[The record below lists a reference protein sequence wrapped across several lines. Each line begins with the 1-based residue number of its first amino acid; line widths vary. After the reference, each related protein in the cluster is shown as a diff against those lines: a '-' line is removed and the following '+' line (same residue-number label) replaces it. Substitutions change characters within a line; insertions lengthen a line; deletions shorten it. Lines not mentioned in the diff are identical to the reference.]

1 MFRGRPS
8 PRGSYGPPFDNCG
21 PPPRLHPRG
30 DERNRARSPHHSD
43 YHHRGHPDYHRPPPH
58 RSYYPP
64 ASAGHRGGQHRSA
77 APPREMSPSPCHRLP
92 VDHKLV
98 ITVGNELTSS
108 TTPRQHDRDRSPDR
122 SCIRSS
128 RARSK
133 SRHRSQRCS
142 KSRST
147 SRGRS
152 RGRASSRASSRAPSR
167 ASSHS
172 RRRSTSSSS
181 SSPRAKPFSE
191 LEVARRRKE
200 QEESLCLPTKSIL
213 KKRSDYE
220 RSPLVRTCDSGLS
233 HVAEELLR
241 AVKGM
246 DSAAVASVLNEL
258 RSDPQ
263 MSQQADFNAEIK
275 EILNLLDL
283 AAVAQEAKGLAT
295 DIDDEEKFLYGDSAE
310 PDIVVPPEPL
320 QNHAFDLYGD
330 VTEDVLYD
338 DLLPATIPPVVSPP
352 IAGEVCTNWTP
363 SAHAS
368 VSHASEPPPD
378 KESDQ
383 QALEDYQ
390 KLQNLLKTI
399 GLDLGVTEISK
410 LAART
415 KERLHGNKMPMRR
428 RTRYSSGSSN
438 EGRSRRSRSSDE
450 EEDDYKRVR
459 HARRAGSWN
468 KDVGSAISE
477 APQQTAAIDT
487 AAPLS
492 ATAVPA
498 TVAVPPS
505 YPPSHA
511 PDMLA
516 PSYLSPGYGQYGNF
530 LPYAQAQWP
539 PPLYPPPS
547 LPPTPGATNFPPT
560 PSANNFLQAL
570 PYHAAE
576 PQPSALPDPEVK
588 GAVKT
593 PWISGKGAGP
603 AFCQVSEQENNESQ
617 KQKVLEERE
626 NLRQE
631 REQRMKKK
639 EYLMKELERL
649 RKQQGELLRKKRRE
663 KDGHKD
669 PLLQE
674 ISLLQEDIMMQIS
687 NLRKEHEVAEKKR
700 SEIDKVA
707 LILGLG
713 SSDRPRSTSRVAQ
726 EAHALAKPDISRSRM
741 QHSPEHQQD
750 GERQQNDAGGGG
762 ISLKDVSEAN
772 RRLLIPTT
780 PPPEPFE
787 YYDAGNHWC
796 KSCNL
801 TSGSMFDFLNHLHSK
816 THRKTLDP
824 YERPWASSPTQAA
837 EKAQTEEK
845 LMKPAKGSE
854 FLFPVR
860 GFFCLLCEKFFGDA
874 ICAEEHVTTH
884 SHNDNY
890 KKKMHKNP
898 LYEQRRNLDRQAG
911 LASNQ
916 TGKKRKHEEDKGEK
930 TKGKKEKKGGI
941 DFGTEVASSKAG
953 QAEERAKVLKREN
966 DRQTM
971 RMSCYARI
979 EEDKLRSKKK
989 SDKCHWAVE
998 EEERPNWRRDEQER
1012 HKQSQ
1017 EGRQYRN
1024 HKQEEEQYERRP
1036 QHDDRHKLDKHQR
1049 EQQDKEKN
1057 VQSASEQVEAVL
1069 KPYHPPKV
1077 ICGPSLAMR
1086 AKLLKQNPDA
1096 AKLPA
1101 TIGKFTWKKRGNQL
1115 AKDAQKAAAEFI
1127 KDDQQDANDDSF
1139 AKSVAFAKE
1148 IAQRLS
1154 GTGSS
1159 LAPWVSSGANPS
1171 PVPADF
1177 SAPPA
1182 AQRRKCTVIKPAALS
1197 TGSPFVVRQGSPTP
1211 DRAIVPP
1218 LERLP
1223 ETKRDTLN
1231 PAASKTES
1239 QPGQLLSQSHH
1250 LSDPRAAFPASS
1262 HTLAFVRPVLT
1273 TFHSAPSGLG
1283 SSLPRSSSTLGV
1295 VRPAPPQFPSTP
1307 SDTSCLPGS
1316 KPASSASKP
1325 TQPVL
1330 RPEVYWA
1337 IPPPSR
1343 PEVNSANPPP
1353 SRPEVKPEV
1362 NSATPPASKPE
1373 VMPEVNWA
1381 TPLTLRPEV
1390 NWATPLPSRP
1400 VNPAPQVS
1408 QFVHSPIEV
1417 EMVDMEPDVAAPGVP
1432 ESEQTHMV
1440 FVKPP
1445 PPFSMVDG
1453 AQKSDKPKTN
1463 LAAAKA
1469 QDLFGIFYSS
1479 KDKTRP
1485 LSLSK
1490 SGVVDIS
1497 ETQRGPFIAEPVA
1510 HSAAQPSNESPQ
1522 PNSALPESLQLQS
1535 ESELLIKSVWS
1546 LQTTPEG
1553 APEGVLL
1560 DTCVASP
1567 HGEGPESMPAHASQT
1582 QHVKTCEAKP
1592 DDENPRSFPKPLCE
1606 TSAKIKSIPAPRMP
1620 RKTQKKKT
1628 PPSSHVPIRQTRS
1641 QTRLHHLK
1649 QTVEDADHKLSE
1661 SLGDAEPDLSDSP
1674 ADADLKL
1681 SESAGDADQK
1691 LSESAGDADPK
1702 LSESEGDSDQNVS
1715 ESAQDVDQKV

>member
-1 MFRGRPS
+1 MFRGRPP
-8 PRGSYGPPFDNCG
+8 PRGSFDNRG
-21 PPPRLHPRG
+21 PPRLYPHPRG
-30 DERNRARSPHHSD
+30 DEQNRPRSPYHSD

-64 ASAGHRGGQHRSA
+64 ASAGHRGGKHRSA
-77 APPREMSPSPCHRLP
+77 APPRERSPSPCHRLP

-122 SCIRSS
+122 SCVRSRS

-133 SRHRSQRCS
+133 SRHRSQRRS

-172 RRRSTSSSS
+172 RKRSTSSSSSSSS

-200 QEESLCLPTKSIL
+200 QEELLRLPTKSIL

-220 RSPLVRTCDSGLS
+220 HSPLTCDSGLS

-263 MSQQADFNAEIK
+263 MSQRADFNAEIK

-283 AAVAQEAKGLAT
+283 AAVAQEAKSLAT

-310 PDIVVPPEPL
+310 PEIVVPPEPL

-338 DLLPATIPPVVSPP
+338 DLLPAAIPTVVSPP
-352 IAGEVCTNWTP
+352 IAGEVCTDWTP

-378 KESDQ
+378 EENDQ

-415 KERLHGNKMPMRR
+415 KERLHGNKTPKRR
-428 RTRYSSGSSN
+428 RPRYSSGSSD
-438 EGRSRRSRSSDE
+438 EGHSRRSRSSDE
-450 EEDDYKRVR
+450 EEEDDDKRVR
-459 HARRAGSWN
+459 HARRAGSWS

-492 ATAVPA
+492 ATPVPA
-498 TVAVPPS
+498 TMPVPPS

-511 PDMLA
+511 PGMLA

-530 LPYAQAQWP
+530 LPYAQPRWP

-547 LPPTPGATNFPPT
+547 LPPTPGATDFPLT

-576 PQPSALPDPEVK
+576 PQPSPLPEVK

-593 PWISGKGAGP
+593 PWVSGKGAVP

-713 SSDRPRSTSRVAQ
+713 PSDHPRSTSRVAQ
-726 EAHALAKPDISRSRM
+726 EAHALARPGISRPRM
-741 QHSPEHQQD
+741 QHSPERQQD
-750 GERQQNDAGGGG
+750 GKRQQNDAGGGG
-762 ISLKDVSEAN
+762 ISLKQDVSEAN
-772 RRLLIPTT
+772 RQLLIPAT

-801 TSGSMFDFLNHLHSK
+801 TSGSMFDFFNHLHSK

-837 EKAQTEEK
+837 KKAQTEEK

-884 SHNDNY
+884 GHNDNY

-930 TKGKKEKKGGI
+930 TKGKKERKGGK
-941 DFGTEVASSKAG
+941 DFVTEFSSSKAG
-953 QAEERAKVLKREN
+953 QEEERAKVLKREN
-966 DRQTM
+966 DLQTM

-979 EEDKLRSKKK
+979 EEEDKLRSKKK

-998 EEERPNWRRDEQER
+998 EERPNWRRDQQER
-1012 HKQSQ
+1012 HKPSQ

-1024 HKQEEEQYERRP
+1024 HNQEEEQYERRP
-1036 QHDDRHKLDKHQR
+1036 QHDDRYKLDKHQR
-1049 EQQDKEKN
+1049 EQDKEKN
-1057 VQSASEQVEAVL
+1057 AESASEQVEAVL
-1069 KPYHPPKV
+1069 KPCHPPKV

-1101 TIGKFTWKKRGNQL
+1101 TIGKFTWKKRENQL

-1127 KDDQQDANDDSF
+1127 KDDQRDANADSF

-1148 IAQRLS
+1148 IAQKLS
-1154 GTGSS
+1154 GTDSS
-1159 LAPWVSSGANPS
+1159 MAPRVSSGANAS

-1197 TGSPFVVRQGSPTP
+1197 TGSPFIVRQGSPIP
-1211 DRAIVPP
+1211 DRALFPP

-1223 ETKRDTLN
+1223 EAKRDTLN
-1231 PAASKTES
+1231 PAASKIES
-1239 QPGQLLSQSHH
+1239 QPGQLVSQFHY

-1262 HTLAFVRPVLT
+1262 PALAFVRPAPT
-1273 TFHSAPSGLG
+1273 TFHSGLG

-1295 VRPAPPQFPSTP
+1295 VRPAPPRFPSTP
-1307 SDTSCLPGS
+1307 SDTSSLPGS
-1316 KPASSASKP
+1316 NPASSASKP
-1325 TQPVL
+1325 TPPV
-1330 RPEVYWA
+1330 
-1337 IPPPSR
+1337 SR
-1343 PEVNSANPPP
+1343 PEVSSATPPP

-1362 NSATPPASKPE
+1362 NSATPPPARPE
-1373 VMPEVNWA
+1373 VKPEVNWA

-1408 QFVHSPIEV
+1408 QFVQSPVQV

-1453 AQKSDKPKTN
+1453 AHKSDKPKTN

-1479 KDKTRP
+1479 KDKTGP
-1485 LSLSK
+1485 LSLLK

-1497 ETQRGPFIAEPVA
+1497 ETHKGPFIAEPVA

-1522 PNSALPESLQLQS
+1522 PDSALPESLQLQS

-1546 LQTTPEG
+1546 LQTTPER

-1567 HGEGPESMPAHASQT
+1567 HGEGPESTPAHATQT

-1592 DDENPRSFPKPLCE
+1592 DDENPRSFPEPRREASTKL
-1606 TSAKIKSIPAPRMP
+1606 KSIPAPRMP
-1620 RKTQKKKT
+1620 GKTAKKRT

-1641 QTRLHHLK
+1641 QTRLHHLE

-1661 SLGDAEPDLSDSP
+1661 SLGDTKPDLSDSP

-1681 SESAGDADQK
+1681 SGSAGDADQK

-1702 LSESEGDSDQNVS
+1702 FSESEGDADRNIS
-1715 ESAQDVDQKV
+1715 ESAQDVDQKL